1 MTLFVVFLI
10 VVTVIYIS
18 GLYLFFIGLFFP
30 RSGQADKRPIVSV
43 VIAARNEEKNIS
55 QCLSGISQQTYPFEF
70 YEVIVVSDNSID
82 RTDEIISAYANKF
95 KNIRLLRIDGLAEGI
110 TPKKNAIRQG
120 IYASKGEII
129 LTTDA
134 DCLVKPTWI
143 ENMVTYF
150 TDKVGMVVGFSQ
162 FGEKGQ
168 PQSLLENLQAMDFL
182 SLMSTAAGS
191 CNVGWPLAASGQN
204 LGYRRCVFDE
214 VGGFARI
221 GHRVSGDDVL
231 LLQLVNRK
239 TRWKIVFASDAGTF
253 NITRPEK
260 TLKRLINQ
268 RTRWASNG
276 PYQIRLNFPFFLYIL
291 NAFLMN
297 FLVLGGGILA
307 LAGIFPIKLISA
319 VFLLKV
325 LSEYLITVKGAQ
337 NFQRADL
344 LKFFPLWM
352 ILQIPYVVLVGI
364 LGSWGNFSWKD
375 RSHGAFKRYLK
386 WGEMEKKS

>member
-1 MTLFVVFLI
+1 MTPFIIFSL
-10 VVTVIYIS
+10 VVTTIYIS

-30 RSGQADKRPIVSV
+30 RDSHSQKQPFVSV
-43 VIAARNEEKNIS
+43 IIAARNEEKNIKK
-55 QCLSGISQQTYPFEF
+55 CLEAISQQTYPIEL

-82 RTDEIISAYANKF
+82 QTDAIITGFSRQF
-95 KNIRLLRIDGLAEGI
+95 SNIRLLRVDGIPNGI

-120 IYASKGEII
+120 IFASSGEII

-134 DCLVKPTWI
+134 DCIVKPTWI
-143 ENMVTYF
+143 EKMVMNF
-150 TDKVGMVVGFSQ
+150 TDEVGMVVGFSQ

-191 CNVGWPLAASGQN
+191 CNLGWPLAASGQN
-204 LGYRRCVFDE
+204 LAYRRCVFDE
-214 VGGFARI
+214 VGGFAKI

-231 LLQLVNRK
+231 LLQLVNRR
-239 TRWKIVFASDAGTF
+239 TAWKIVFAADAGTF

-260 TLKRLINQ
+260 TLQRLINQ

-276 PYQIRLNFPFFLYIL
+276 PYQVLLNFPFFLYIL
-291 NAFLMN
+291 NAFFMN
-297 FLVLGGGILA
+297 LLVLAGGILTV
-307 LAGIFPIKLISA
+307 AGIIPAKFILAIFLI
-319 VFLLKV
+319 KV
-325 LSEYLITVKGAQ
+325 LSEFLITIKGAQ
-337 NFQRADL
+337 SFQRADL
-344 LKFFPLWM
+344 LKFFPIWM
-352 ILQIPYVVLVGI
+352 VLQIPYVVLVGI

-375 RSHGAFKRYLK
+375 RSHGIFRQYLK

>member
-1 MTLFVVFLI
+1 MTPLVLIFI
-10 VVTVIYIS
+10 VVTLIYIS
-18 GLYLFFIGLFFP
+18 GLFLFFIGLFFP
-30 RSGQADKRPIVSV
+30 SVGHSKKQPFVSV
-43 VIAARNEEKNIS
+43 IIAARNEEKNIS
-55 QCLSGISQQTYPFEF
+55 HCLSAISQQTYPSEL

-82 RTDEIISAYANKF
+82 KTDQIISEYSYRF
-95 KNIRLLRIDGLAEGI
+95 KNIRLLRIDGLPEGI

-120 IYASKGEII
+120 IYASSGEII

-134 DCLVKPTWI
+134 DCIVKSTWI
-143 ENMVTYF
+143 EKMVTYF
-150 TDKVGMVVGFSQ
+150 ADEVGMVVGFSQ

-168 PQSLLENLQAMDFL
+168 PQSLLENLQALDFI
-182 SLMSTAAGS
+182 SLMSSAAGS
-191 CNVGWPLAASGQN
+191 SNVGWPLAASGQN
-204 LGYRRCVFDE
+204 LAYRRCVFDE

-231 LLQLVNRK
+231 LLQLVNQRTK
-239 TRWKIVFASDAGTF
+239 WKIVFASAAETF
-253 NITRPEK
+253 NFTRPEK

-276 PYQIRLNFPFFLYIL
+276 PYQILLNFPFFIYIL

-297 FLVLGGGILA
+297 VLVLSGGVLA
-307 LAGIFPIKLISA
+307 LVGVFSMKFILTIFLIKI
-319 VFLLKV
+319 
-325 LSEYLITVKGAQ
+325 LSEFIITVKGAID
-337 NFQRADL
+337 FQRTDL

-375 RSHGAFKRYLK
+375 RSHGVLRQYLK
-386 WGEMEKKS
+386 WGEIEKNS